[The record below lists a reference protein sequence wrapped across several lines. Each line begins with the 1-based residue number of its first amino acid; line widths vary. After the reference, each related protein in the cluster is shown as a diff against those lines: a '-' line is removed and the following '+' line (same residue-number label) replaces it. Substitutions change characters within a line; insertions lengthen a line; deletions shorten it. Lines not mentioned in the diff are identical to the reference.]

1 MRPGTLWMLSS
12 PARTFSGDTPRI
24 SAHAAADKA
33 FFTSGMAKNAAIN
46 ADDERAAELLRDVT
60 IPHMTY
66 GIAAE
71 ADLFARDIE
80 ITENGVS
87 FELRLRN
94 AEVKNAFLHWK

>member
-1 MRPGTLWMLSS
+1 
-12 PARTFSGDTPRI
+12 
-24 SAHAAADKA
+24 
-33 FFTSGMAKNAAIN
+33 
-46 ADDERAAELLRDVT
+46 
-60 IPHMTY
+60 MTY

-94 AEVKNAFLHWK
+94 AEYIQINLRMTGMFNVYNALVRGRRAR